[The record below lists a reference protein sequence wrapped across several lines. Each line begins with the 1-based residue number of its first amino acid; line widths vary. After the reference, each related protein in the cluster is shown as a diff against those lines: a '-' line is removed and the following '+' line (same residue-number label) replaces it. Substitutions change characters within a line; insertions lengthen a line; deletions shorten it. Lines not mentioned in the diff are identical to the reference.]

1 MTLPDQRAT
10 VGRGPRKAPEH
21 STISEGRLVTFSLSR
36 GRSAGALVAVGLF
49 AGTLVGCGGDEKHEP
64 DRTLSASPE
73 ESSKGL
79 HGGTF
84 NATLPS
90 GASVRIT
97 LPAAPP
103 PDQDVDALRQEAG
116 IDRALYAHISIDN
129 RKGDRPVSVSRLVL
143 TAEDGAIYR
152 LDALPKVVPDWAA
165 REVEPGEWAIAGGG
179 RVPRD
184 KARDINRRVA
194 ETVNTYTGDVPA
206 GGQGEEILV
215 GDLSRIPATF
225 ASMELIPAIGDSEER
240 AVRPSPDSDNDPAAP
255 RPASPTDPDVPE
267 PSDSPGAPA
276 DGPGGE
282 EPPRDGGAEPT
293 TEPIPEDPPEPTG
306 APAPTDGPAPPGPED
321 PATPPP
327 AAVVP
332 ELPVQPSV
340 PAQAAGGQHAMQP

>member
-1 MTLPDQRAT
+1 M
-10 VGRGPRKAPEH
+10 
-21 STISEGRLVTFSLSR
+21 
-36 GRSAGALVAVGLF
+36 AVGLF
-49 AGTLVGCGGDEKHEP
+49 AGTLAGCGGDEPQEP
-64 DRTLSASPE
+64 DQTLSASPE
-73 ESSKGL
+73 ESSQGL

-103 PDQDVDALRQEAG
+103 PDQHVDALRHEAG

-129 RKGDRPVSVSRLVL
+129 RKGDRPISVSRLVL

-152 LDALPKVVPDWAA
+152 LDALPKVVPGWAS
-165 REVEPGEWAIAGGG
+165 REVEPGEWATAGDEPVTQD
-179 RVPRD
+179 R
-184 KARDINRRVA
+184 AQDINRRVA
-194 ETVNTYTGDVPA
+194 ETVNKYTGDVPA

-255 RPASPTDPDVPE
+255 RPAAPGDPDVPE
-267 PSDSPGAPA
+267 PADSPGAPA
-276 DGPGGE
+276 DGPGDE

-293 TEPIPEDPPEPTG
+293 TEPAPEDPPEPTG
-306 APAPTDGPAPPGPED
+306 APVPTDDPAPPGPEN
-321 PATPPP
+321 PTTPPP
-327 AAVVP
+327 EAAVP
-332 ELPVQPSV
+332 ELPAQPSV
-340 PAQAAGGQHAMQP
+340 PAQAAGGRHTMQP